1 MNDFALC
8 TDIEIVMEL
17 LDITAKDLADNIGVT
32 PTTISRWIKREEQ
45 VSSSNLNAFYNFA
58 FRKGIRLN
66 KIKEQL
72 FKEDCGRNSI
82 ILFHGAK
89 TYIDGRISI
98 EKSKSTNDFGRGF
111 YCGESLEQSAMFV
124 ANYPESSLYILE
136 FDKTDLSYTQLNV
149 DRDWMLLIA
158 YFRNKLNDYA
168 KHPVI
173 LDLLSKLEGVDY
185 IVAPIADNRMF
196 EIIDSFIDGEITDV
210 QCQHCLSATN
220 LGNQYVFVTDKA
232 LSQLQILRH
241 CYLAS
246 DEKSYYLSYKQEE
259 SRVGND
265 KVKVA
270 RKKYR
275 GQGEYIEDILK

>member
-32 PTTISRWIKREEQ
+32 PTTISRWRKREEQ

-275 GQGEYIEDILK
+275 GKGE

>member
-32 PTTISRWIKREEQ
+32 PTTISRWRKREEQ

-66 KIKEQL
+66 RIKEQL

-275 GQGEYIEDILK
+275 GKGEYIEDILK